1 MKISNIAEMIFEEA
15 KNDQERFGDININ
28 VGYGF
33 VRNKRTIEEV
43 KEISANAIRQ
53 QQRYLKYLN
62 LSQDQIEYHN
72 KQIAILERL
81 IKSCDWV
88 LSFIDKIDR

>member
-1 MKISNIAEMIFEEA
+1 MSKIAEMIFDEA
-15 KNDQERFGDININ
+15 KHDQAKFGDININ

-43 KEISANAIRQ
+43 KELAKNDIKQ
-53 QQRYLKYLN
+53 QKRYITYLDLN
-62 LSQDQIEYHN
+62 QNQIKFHN
-72 KQIAILERL
+72 EQIAILERL

-88 LSFIDKIDR
+88 LSFIDEIDR